1 MQIIYIH
8 GANATPASFN
18 YIKQYIGDGYL
29 VSYDSQDGFKKNLAE
44 MHEKIAQFNDIVFIG
59 HSLGGIYAFHLA
71 NLMPRKIRQGITLST
86 PYGGHELA
94 DYAKMFLPFNA
105 LLKDIGPSS
114 WPIKEL
120 GNIENKWVW
129 CNVVTTCGN
138 IPWTMGPNDG
148 VVTLESMKHR
158 RDIELIAMECN
169 HYEVLQNPA
178 TIEIIANRL
187 ETKAR
192 ERDEITI
199 SRD

>member
-1 MQIIYIH
+1 MQLIYIH

-18 YIKQYIGDGYL
+18 YIRGCIGNGHL
-29 VSYDSQDGFKKNLAE
+29 VSYDSKDGFKKNLDE
-44 MHEKIAQFNDIVFIG
+44 IYNQISQFNEVVFIG

-71 NLMPRKIRQGITLST
+71 NMMPDKVSHGITLST

-120 GNIENKWVW
+120 NNIENKWDW

-138 IPWTMGPNDG
+138 IPWIIGPNDG

-158 RDIELIAMECN
+158 RDIDLIAMECN
-169 HYEVLQNPA
+169 HYEVLQNQA
-178 TIEIIANRL
+178 TVEIISTRIKN
-187 ETKAR
+187 KKR
-192 ERDEITI
+192 EGVSTP
-199 SRD
+199 SHP